1 MHDICYKYIKNKNDD
16 KAELLFDDTDS
27 LIYEIETETVY
38 EDLNKDK
45 KLLTS
50 SIIQKNQIIM
60 IRRIT

>member
-1 MHDICYKYIKNKNDD
+1 MHDIWYKYIKNKNDD

-27 LIYEIETETVY
+27 LIYEIETETVS

-45 KLLTS
+45 GLLTS

-60 IRRIT
+60 IR

>member
-1 MHDICYKYIKNKNDD
+1 MHDIWYKYIKNKNDD

-27 LIYEIETETVY
+27 LIYEIETETVS

-45 KLLTS
+45 ELLTS

-60 IRRIT
+60 IR